1 MNTELGVVN
10 FLPMLSGSAID
21 LFGFE
26 PIFLITGGMLLAG
39 FQVSRRLV
47 SRSDTQ
53 SDSV

>member
-26 PIFLITGGMLLAG
+26 PIFFITGGMLLAG

-47 SRSDTQ
+47 SRSDAQ